1 MGANVADDD
10 EYEDYV
16 VKAEE
21 AQSKATRAKDA
32 ASKSSWLR
40 IAAGYRELAAL
51 AEHRRRERSGQ
62 TE

>member
-1 MGANVADDD
+1 MADDD

-21 AQSKATRAKDA
+21 AQSKATQTRDA

-51 AEHRRRERSGQ
+51 AEHRRRERNGQ
-62 TE
+62 KE